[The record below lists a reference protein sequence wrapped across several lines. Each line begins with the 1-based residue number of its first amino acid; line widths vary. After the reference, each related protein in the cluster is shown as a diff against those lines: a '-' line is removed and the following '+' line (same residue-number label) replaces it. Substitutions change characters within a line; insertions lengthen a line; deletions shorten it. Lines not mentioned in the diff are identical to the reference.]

1 MSDTIF
7 PVLSILVF
15 LSVLLLFQGIYL
27 LWRARRG
34 KAAQRLQ
41 RRLDLAGKS
50 MSTDGQRSLLK
61 QSRLSD
67 MSMLARVLS
76 GTSFALF
83 LESYIDQAG
92 LRWSVGRL
100 LLTSGTAT
108 AAGFAFATFMS
119 LPFLMSLMFAL
130 LLGLLPWFWLVRTR
144 SRRLRKLSQQL
155 PDALDLIARAMRAG
169 HSLPLG
175 IQLLADEMP
184 DPIASEFRTVH
195 EQVSFGATLQ
205 QALANLCEH
214 VPLTDFRYFAVS
226 VLIQRQSGGNLTEV
240 LGNLSALIRER
251 LKLHGR
257 IRVLSSEGR
266 MSAWT
271 LGVLPFAL
279 AGLMYTF
286 NPDFIRPLW
295 TDPIGISIIQT
306 LLTMMLLGVLVLVKI
321 TKIRV

>member
-1 MSDTIF
+1 MSSTIF
-7 PVLSILVF
+7 PVLSVLVF
-15 LSVLLLFQGIYL
+15 LSVILLFQGIYL

-34 KAAQRLQ
+34 NAAQRLQ
-41 RRLDLAGKS
+41 RRLDLTGKS
-50 MSTDGQRSLLK
+50 MTTDGQRSLFK

-67 MSMLARVLS
+67 LSVLARVLG
-76 GTSFALF
+76 GTSFASF

-92 LRWSVGRL
+92 LRWTVGSL
-100 LLTSGTAT
+100 LLASGTAT
-108 AAGFAFATFMS
+108 AAGFAFATFMA
-119 LPFLMSLMFAL
+119 LPFLIGLMLAL
-130 LLGLLPWFWLVRTR
+130 LLGLLPWFWLARTR

-195 EQVSFGATLQ
+195 EQVSFGVTLQ

-214 VPLTDFRYFAVS
+214 VPLTDYRYFAVS

-257 IRVLSSEGR
+257 VRVLSSEGR

-271 LGVLPFAL
+271 LAVLPFAL
-279 AGLMYTF
+279 AGLMYLF
-286 NPDFIRPLW
+286 NPQFITPLW
-295 TDPIGISIIQT
+295 TDPIGISILQT
-306 LLTMMLLGVLVLVKI
+306 LLTMMLFGILVLVKI